1 MRVSQPKVRH
11 VVLWGIILFDKTLER
26 RVAVATSFFASGWK
40 MTPLCKKRICLVR
53 LWQTIGKGK
62 ILWSG
67 ERKPKTWGRLPPR
80 WEKVDKPA
88 HLSFSC
94 SLDLLLNQTNMRY
107 RIRQFAL
114 SLEKVMLDITSSIFI
129 VCFQITLEIKV
140 EYCSTMSWTHI
151 FASWHFFH
159 SLRVAWHHLN
169 FRPAFVRWADIKCW
183 LHQEKTRQDKTK
195 P

>member
-62 ILWSG
+62 ILWSR

-107 RIRQFAL
+107 RIRQFAVSRKGDVRYNEFNFYRLL
-114 SLEKVMLDITSSIFI
+114 SNHTWNQGWILFNDVLNTYICLLTFFSFSPRCVTS
-129 VCFQITLEIKV
+129 
-140 EYCSTMSWTHI
+140 
-151 FASWHFFH
+151 
-159 SLRVAWHHLN
+159 
-169 FRPAFVRWADIKCW
+169 P
-183 LHQEKTRQDKTK
+183 
-195 P
+195 

>member
-1 MRVSQPKVRH
+1 MLFFEGSFCLIRLWKEEWPWRRASLLLGEKWRH
-11 VVLWGIILFDKTLER
+11 CARKGYASSVFDKRLE
-26 RVAVATSFFASGWK
+26 K
-40 MTPLCKKRICLVR
+40 
-53 LWQTIGKGK
+53 
-62 ILWSG
+62 
-67 ERKPKTWGRLPPR
+67 ERFCGAGRGNLKLEGLPPS
-80 WEKVDKPA
+80 WKKVDKPA